1 LRDLQNIDQYV
12 ETWLEDAKVN
22 VEELKL
28 KWKSKLTDWK
38 TRHVAFGFVVLQKD
52 MSVEPCHN
60 LNDVRNATRLPNGEE
75 VITAINEMKQAS
87 ALSALSVMTSSFT
100 ATTSQSWRGDVA
112 LDGVLS
118 GLRTNLSTGLGFE
131 KAVEKVAADLNLDPE
146 DVQIHGLVGVKT
158 LVSMGLL
165 ALNTPRI

>member
-1 LRDLQNIDQYV
+1 
-12 ETWLEDAKVN
+12 
-22 VEELKL
+22 
-28 KWKSKLTDWK
+28 
-38 TRHVAFGFVVLQKD
+38 
-52 MSVEPCHN
+52 
-60 LNDVRNATRLPNGEE
+60 
-75 VITAINEMKQAS
+75 
-87 ALSALSVMTSSFT
+87 
-100 ATTSQSWRGDVA
+100 VA